1 MAKLDHMWVA
11 FSWLKDIGLA
21 QYSEIF
27 EKNLV
32 DGRMLSTFAKKD
44 LEKHFSMTKKF
55 HQVMRLSDLV
65 SSRIRVLNY
74 GRIFLL
80 KSNHPLPYEIFKKYL
95 QYQER
100 MLLPSFHVIVFFTLI
115 C

>member
-32 DGRMLSTFAKKD
+32 DGRMLNTFAKKD
-44 LEKHFSMTKKF
+44 LEKHFSLTKKF
-55 HQVMRLSDLV
+55 HQVM
-65 SSRIRVLNY
+65 
-74 GRIFLL
+74 
-80 KSNHPLPYEIFKKYL
+80 
-95 QYQER
+95 
-100 MLLPSFHVIVFFTLI
+100 
-115 C
+115 